1 MTTMA
6 ECDRAFLRLPEGL
19 LHYRH
24 AGWRQPAGT
33 AAAGVTVAGGAAGA
47 GAARGAGAGA
57 GTGAGAHANA
67 LPPVWMMHASPASSR
82 STEPLALALAM
93 RHGRA
98 VVAPDTPGNG
108 DSAPLAVPQPEVA
121 DYADAFVRALDA
133 LGIAQAD
140 LYGYHTGAHVA
151 IEMALAHPSRVR
163 RLVLDGLLWLEDEA
177 ERAEYLA
184 QYAPPLRPDA
194 NGTQVFTALQFIRD
208 MAWFFPHFRR
218 DPAHNLRGGAM
229 PPELLHT
236 LTVDL
241 LKAATTYHLAY
252 RAVFRHRLEARL
264 PQLASHP
271 VLLMADAGDPTRP
284 GVARA
289 AALVPGA
296 RQVVIEDGWS
306 PEGLAAKAHTIAD
319 FLAG

>member
-1 MTTMA
+1 MTKIHA
-6 ECDRAFLRLPEGL
+6 DCDRSFVRLREGL
-19 LHYRH
+19 LHFRH
-24 AGWRQPAGT
+24 AGWPQPASP
-33 AAAGVTVAGGAAGA
+33 
-47 GAARGAGAGA
+47 
-57 GTGAGAHANA
+57 

-82 STEPLALALAM
+82 STEPLALALAT

-98 VVAPDTPGNG
+98 VLAPDTPGNG
-108 DSAPLAVPQPEVA
+108 DSAPLAVPQPEVG
-121 DYADAFVRALDA
+121 DYAEAFVRALDA

-151 IEMALAHPSRVR
+151 IEMAIAHPSRVR

-177 ERAEYLA
+177 ERADYLA
-184 QYAPPLRPDA
+184 HYAPPLVPDA

-218 DPAHNLRGGAM
+218 DAAHNLRGGAM

-252 RAVFRHRLEARL
+252 RAVFRHRLEERL
-264 PQLASHP
+264 PRLASHR
-271 VLLMADAGDPTRP
+271 VLLMADATDPTRP
-284 GVARA
+284 GVERA

-296 RQVVIEDGWS
+296 RQEVIADGWS
-306 PEGLAAKAHTIAD
+306 PEGLAGKARIIAG
-319 FLAG
+319 FLGDQEKG